1 MLKAFTS
8 TDKALL
14 SRFKYVSSYSIPNDI
29 VKKSDSRHLPGLVL
43 IRSLMRRKLGLH
55 NPAFPNHEQ
64 GRINR
69 IQSPADLVHGIH
81 VQETHKIEPEAVH
94 MVFLSP
100 MEDRLDN
107 ELGHHFPFRGHIIS
121 TTRAIREFLL
131 TVITKVITG
140 YELGEINNI
149 SIVDM
154 IVYHVHNDAKTMIVQ
169 SLNQL
174 FQLANTNFRL
184 IRICRVGA
192 FRNVVI
198 FRVITPIILGNI
210 KAGLVHT
217 LG

>member
-55 NPAFPNHEQ
+55 NPAFPNHE
-64 GRINR
+64 
-69 IQSPADLVHGIH
+69 
-81 VQETHKIEPEAVH
+81 THKIEPEAVH

-107 ELGHHFPFRGHIIS
+107 ELGHHFPFRGYIIS

-154 IVYHVHNDAKTMIVQ
+154 IVYHVHNDAKTLIV
-169 SLNQL
+169 
-174 FQLANTNFRL
+174 
-184 IRICRVGA
+184 
-192 FRNVVI
+192 
-198 FRVITPIILGNI
+198 
-210 KAGLVHT
+210 
-217 LG
+217 